1 MAETYQMEVDKVK
14 ELMGEEELKQLRK
27 DLAVME
33 AATKV
38 RDAAKEV

>member
-1 MAETYQMEVDKVK
+1 
-14 ELMGEEELKQLRK
+14 MGEEELKQLRK